1 MAHPSELSCFW
12 SQLTDLNWKDYLAFS
27 HHIVQYPKK
36 QKIKVKNK
44 KKIKRKLSKKVKH
57 PLSNLIKNMPLWSFP
72 TFNLS
77 QWLVFNIWSYI
88 NSFYFTL
95 FSPYFHIY
103 YKTITFL
110 KEKNLKQLTD
120 LHAKHKTVAA
130 RQHFL
135 NSFFGTNM
143 NPFILGWC
151 TTFLHLFLLREKE
164 SCHLKC
170 FNVKKK
176 YWSF

>member
-1 MAHPSELSCFW
+1 M
-12 SQLTDLNWKDYLAFS
+12 
-27 HHIVQYPKK
+27 
-36 QKIKVKNK
+36 
-44 KKIKRKLSKKVKH
+44 
-57 PLSNLIKNMPLWSFP
+57 
-72 TFNLS
+72 S

-88 NSFYFTL
+88 NSFSFIL

-120 LHAKHKTVAA
+120 LHAKPKTVAA

-170 FNVKKK
+170 FNVKKNTEVFKNVEYHLDLQLADFSPKFKRKILKKSSVNNYRSINLLSNISKVYGRYIYNQIPPLFK
-176 YWSF
+176 YLL